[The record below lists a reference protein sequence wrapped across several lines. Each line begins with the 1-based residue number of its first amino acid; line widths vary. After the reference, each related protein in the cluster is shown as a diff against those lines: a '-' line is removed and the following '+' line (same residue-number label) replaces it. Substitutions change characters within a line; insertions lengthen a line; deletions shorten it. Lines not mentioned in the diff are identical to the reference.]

1 MSGGTYMDSG
11 RVEAAKK
18 AVRENTVPAGHPAVN
33 MCLYVREKTTAAII
47 EQILWT
53 TATTENIAPENIL
66 LLEEQNDMHHSI
78 LKHCSDMIHKA
89 LY

>member
-33 MCLYVREKTTAAII
+33 M
-47 EQILWT
+47 
-53 TATTENIAPENIL
+53 
-66 LLEEQNDMHHSI
+66 
-78 LKHCSDMIHKA
+78 
-89 LY
+89 